1 MNKVAIYIRVS
12 TSHQVDKD
20 SLPLQEKDLKN
31 YAKLILNTNKYKVYK
46 DAGFSAKNTDRP
58 AYQEMMSDI
67 REGKFTHLLVWK
79 IDRISRNLLDFCDM
93 YNDLKKYKCTFIS
106 KNEQFDTSSA
116 MGEAM
121 LKIILVFAEL
131 ERKLTGER
139 VTAVMLDRASKG
151 LWNGAPVP
159 LGYKWDAKIKFPVP
173 DEKEVKTVNLIFDT
187 YLKTE
192 STSAVRNFLNANGIK
207 TKRNGTWTT
216 KTIADVIRN
225 PFYIG
230 TYRYNYREQA
240 HGSKKDEKEWIVL
253 ENNHESIIDKALWN
267 KCNEIMDKNA
277 ERNSARFR
285 DNSKIHI
292 LSQLVECGE
301 CHANMIAK
309 QDKFNADGFR
319 PTLFACKTRYNHLGC
334 TQKTF
339 AEKYILEFIFNV
351 ISNICSINRKTKL
364 SAYEKIILT
373 NTSASGIKDI
383 DIENFYNNINMD
395 YYSNKEKEDSNDN
408 FKIEQ
413 LEKEREKYN
422 RALIRLDD
430 LYLFDDVAMSEKDYI
445 LKKNSIKSKLDDINI
460 KFKQLN
466 KTSNKESNFIT
477 KAKMLMLNL
486 ELKNNKIIYK
496 DIVNN
501 VGRETLKDFMNNILN
516 KVIVKD
522 KKIIT
527 IKFKNNLELNFI
539 YPEMA

>member
-12 TSHQVDKD
+12 THHQVDKD

-31 YAKLILNTNKYKVYK
+31 YTKLILNTNKYKVYK

-93 YNDLKKYKCTFIS
+93 YNELKKYKCTFIS

-173 DEKEVKTVNLIFDT
+173 DEEEVKTVNLIFDT

-216 KTIADVIRN
+216 KTIADIIRN

-309 QDKFNADGFR
+309 QDKANADGFR

-334 TQKTF
+334 NQKTF
-339 AEKYILEFIFNV
+339 AEKYILEFTLNV
-351 ISNICSINRKTKL
+351 ISNITNINRKTKKDNYENIIL
-364 SAYEKIILT
+364 NNIDAIAIKDSDIEKI
-373 NTSASGIKDI
+373 
-383 DIENFYNNINMD
+383 YNNINID
-395 YYSNKEKEDSNDN
+395 YYSANINENKDYDFE
-408 FKIEQ
+408 IEQ
-413 LEKEREKYN
+413 YEKQKDKYK
-422 RALIRLDD
+422 RALERLNN
-430 LYLFDDVAMSEKDYI
+430 LYLYDDEAMSEKDYI
-445 LKKNSIKSKLDDINI
+445 LKKNEIKSKIDDINI
-460 KFKQLN
+460 KLKKLN
-466 KTSNKESNFIT
+466 RTTNKESDFIK
-477 KAKMLMLNL
+477 KAKVLLLSL

-496 DIVNN
+496 DIVNKI
-501 VGRETLKDFMNNILN
+501 GRETLKDFMNTII
-516 KVIVKD
+516 KKIIVKD
-522 KKIIT
+522 KKVLA
-527 IKFKNNLELNFI
+527 IKFKNDLELNFI
-539 YPEMA
+539 YKEMA